1 MKDIYE
7 IEVNEKL
14 FSKIKQKKCSHY
26 IFVNDRVRLQY
37 KIGNYLTFVFGEER
51 LKVSIVNMLYFTNI
65 KELLD
70 MVGKEKFGYTP
81 SVSQDKIED
90 SYYANYKASDIE
102 KFGLVSVEFKL
113 ED

>member
-7 IEVNEKL
+7 IQIDEKL
-14 FSKIKQKKCSHY
+14 FSKIAQKKCCHY
-26 IFVNDRVRLQY
+26 MFVNDRARMQY
-37 KIGNYLTFVFGEER
+37 KIGNFLTFVCNDEK
-51 LKVSIVNMLYFTNI
+51 LKVSILNMLYFANI

-90 SYYANYKASDIE
+90 SYYTNYKASDIE

-113 ED
+113 EE